1 MLKQKNFLGGIM
13 PSKKTG
19 AVIGAASAIVLMAI
33 ATTPAAAADAA
44 HGKVVFQ
51 TCAACHTDKPDAIG
65 PSLRGVY
72 GRKSAA
78 LPDFRYSNAMT
89 RANLT
94 WDDANLKAYIKDPAG
109 QGERQPHAVRRAK
122 QRCGHRRRHRLSE
135 GLQIVGAHRRTLA
148 TRRPHAGSLL

>member
-1 MLKQKNFLGGIM
+1 MQT
-13 PSKKTG
+13 KKMGALTG
-19 AVIGAASAIVLMAI
+19 AAGVAVLLAV

-44 HGKVVFQ
+44 HGKAVFQ
-51 TCAACHTDKPDAIG
+51 TCAACHTDKPEAIG

-94 WDDANLKAYIKDPAG
+94 WDDANLKAYIKDP
-109 QGERQPHAVRRAK
+109 QAK
-122 QRCGHRRRHRLSE
+122 VKGNRMPFGGLSSDADIDDVIAF
-135 GLQIVGAHRRTLA
+135 LKDYK
-148 TRRPHAGSLL
+148 

>member
-1 MLKQKNFLGGIM
+1 M
-13 PSKKTG
+13 PSKKS
-19 AVIGAASAIVLMAI
+19 GAAVGAAAAVALIAV
-33 ATTPAAAADAA
+33 ATTPAMTADAA

-78 LPDFRYSNAMT
+78 LPDFRYSNAMM

-94 WDDANLKAYIKDPAG
+94 WDDANLKAYIKDP
-109 QGERQPHAVRRAK
+109 QAK
-122 QRCGHRRRHRLSE
+122 VKGNRMPFG
-135 GLQIVGAHRRTLA
+135 GL
-148 TRRPHAGSLL
+148 GSDADVDDVIAFLKDYK

>member
-1 MLKQKNFLGGIM
+1 MQT
-13 PSKKTG
+13 KKTG
-19 AVIGAASAIVLMAI
+19 ALTGAAAAIVLMAV

-51 TCAACHTDKPDAIG
+51 TCAACHSDKPDAIG

-78 LPDFRYSNAMT
+78 LQDFRYSNAMT

-94 WDDANLKAYIKDPAG
+94 WDDANLKDPQAKVKGNRMPFGGLSSDADTDDVIAFLKDY
-109 QGERQPHAVRRAK
+109 K
-122 QRCGHRRRHRLSE
+122 
-135 GLQIVGAHRRTLA
+135 
-148 TRRPHAGSLL
+148 